1 MRKRYLFVFGILAYT
16 IALGLTVISMRMIER
31 ISRVLS
37 YRLARRAMIT
47 TMYRGGVVLAGAEG
61 AGTGAAGCAAGGFLG
76 SLGCATVGMIAGVLI
91 SEWALNEVDET
102 WSRPEL
108 ERALNEQ
115 IDKIFDEFELDVT
128 RAISSHARQ
137 LFQRAEKREA
147 KIRIIDLFE

>member
-1 MRKRYLFVFGILAYT
+1 
-16 IALGLTVISMRMIER
+16 
-31 ISRVLS
+31 
-37 YRLARRAMIT
+37 
-47 TMYRGGVVLAGAEG
+47 
-61 AGTGAAGCAAGGFLG
+61 
-76 SLGCATVGMIAGVLI
+76 MIAGVLI

-137 LFQRAEKREA
+137 LFQRAEKRES